1 MDKTKQKIAFSF
13 LIAIFLAAFEG
24 VVVSTA
30 APVIVK
36 SLHNFKMISW
46 IFSIFLLTSA
56 ISTPIYGKLADLYGR
71 KRIFMIGISIFL
83 FGSLLAGLSQTMHQ
97 LIIFRGFLID
107 YLSWQWIFF
116 INIPFGLLSVYI
128 LAKFV
133 HEQKPATN
141 PKIDYLGA
149 ILLSIAIGSLLYGV
163 MSLDENFYLGV
174 ILLVITLISSILFYI
189 QEARTSE
196 PIVPLFILN
205 KSSIIV
211 NIITFIS
218 SFILIA
224 CSVYLPL
231 HIQSIMGYSA
241 TIAGISLI
249 GTSIAWFMSS
259 ISIAKLM
266 KKYPTN
272 IIVMFS
278 SLILIFSSWLLTQ
291 LTIDT
296 PLWHLSIYVF
306 FFGFGFSGTLNT
318 LTFIV
323 QDSVKYNL
331 RGAAVGLNM
340 LTRTLAQTIGVT
352 VLGAVLNVSTADF
365 IQAHNLINITM
376 QDFYDNTAPQYHE
389 LLRQAL
395 FYSLNNIYYILVG
408 SSILCLIL
416 SYFVPKHQSQK

>member
-1 MDKTKQKIAFSF
+1 MIGD
-13 LIAIFLAAFEG
+13 IFTLEER
-24 VVVSTA
+24 
-30 APVIVK
+30 
-36 SLHNFKMISW
+36 
-46 IFSIFLLTSA
+46 SIIQGA
-56 ISTPIYGKLADLYGR
+56 ISTIW
-71 KRIFMIGISIFL
+71 GI
-83 FGSLLAGLSQTMHQ
+83 AGLVGP
-97 LIIFRGFLID
+97 LLGGFLID

>member
-1 MDKTKQKIAFSF
+1 M
-13 LIAIFLAAFEG
+13 
-24 VVVSTA
+24 
-30 APVIVK
+30 
-36 SLHNFKMISW
+36 
-46 IFSIFLLTSA
+46 
-56 ISTPIYGKLADLYGR
+56 
-71 KRIFMIGISIFL
+71 
-83 FGSLLAGLSQTMHQ
+83 
-97 LIIFRGFLID
+97 
-107 YLSWQWIFF
+107 
-116 INIPFGLLSVYI
+116 
-128 LAKFV
+128 
-133 HEQKPATN
+133 
-141 PKIDYLGA
+141 
-149 ILLSIAIGSLLYGV
+149 
-163 MSLDENFYLGV
+163 
-174 ILLVITLISSILFYI
+174 ISSILFYL

-395 FYSLNNIYYILVG
+395 FIV
-408 SSILCLIL
+408 
-416 SYFVPKHQSQK
+416 